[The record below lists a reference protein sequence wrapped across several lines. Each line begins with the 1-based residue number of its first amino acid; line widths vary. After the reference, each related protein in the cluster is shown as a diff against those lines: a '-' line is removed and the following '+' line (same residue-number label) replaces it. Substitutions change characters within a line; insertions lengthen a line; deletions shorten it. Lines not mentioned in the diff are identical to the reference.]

1 MKPKQKTLQCDPEG
15 FYLYV
20 KSIPFCNPPQGN
32 YTEIVP
38 IFENIMDQFDYLED
52 LQNTSIS
59 LITYNL
65 LSEKHVRFS
74 GILAIEIHSN

>member
-1 MKPKQKTLQCDPEG
+1 MKFFKRTIQCDPEG
-15 FYLYV
+15 FYFNI
-20 KSIPFCNPPQGN
+20 KRIPFCNPPQCN
-32 YTEIVP
+32 YTKVVP
-38 IFENIMDQFDYLED
+38 IYENIMNQFDYLED

-59 LITYNL
+59 LVTYNL